1 MKDEQSRPSF
11 EAEPAVIIAYC
22 LKRPVAYVEAML
34 VELAK
39 WIPSPENDDW
49 WNRHDTALDAA
60 AVAKAW
66 GLPHD
71 PAKHQQPHDV
81 ARMIKCV
88 LPIHSDSSDD
98 EDEIFFNRSLY
109 LLFLGEAL
117 TLHER
122 MPREEAW
129 TRFEEMMIDL
139 NHYFGSDNRVI
150 RESRIREAKRVIVE
164 WFRPTDGLHDPES
177 GVVDV
182 EAAAVR
188 EFLKGWK

>member
-22 LKRPVAYVEAML
+22 LKRPVAYVEARL

-39 WIPSPENDDW
+39 SVPSPENDDGW
-49 WNRHDTALDAA
+49 DRHDTALDAA
-60 AVAKAW
+60 EVAKAW

-71 PAKHQQPHDV
+71 PDQHQQPHDV
-81 ARMIKCV
+81 ARMIESV
-88 LPIHSDSSDD
+88 FPIHSDSSNDK
-98 EDEIFFNRSLY
+98 DEIVVNRCLY
-109 LLFLGEAL
+109 RLFLDEAR

-122 MPREEAW
+122 TPREEAW

-150 RESRIREAKRVIVE
+150 RESRIREAKRLLVE
-164 WFRPTDGLHDPES
+164 WFRPTDGFHDPES

-182 EAAAVR
+182 DAAASR
-188 EFLKGWK
+188 EFLKGAQ